1 MKKIAR
7 LRGMQDISPIET
19 NKINFVEN
27 SFNEI
32 SKSFGY
38 QEVRFPIIE
47 STDLFKRSVGD
58 QTDIVNKEMFTFE
71 SKSGKSLTLRP
82 EGTAGCMRMAI
93 EMGLLDAGQ
102 QRLSYKGPMFRY
114 ERPQKGRT
122 RQFQQLSLEAYGFND
137 CAIDLEMLEISNL
150 LFERLSVK
158 KKMTL
163 EINSIGSQNDQQEY
177 SKKLKDYFSKYKKE
191 LDEDSL
197 KRLEKNPLRILDSKN
212 QELENLIKGA
222 PKINQS
228 ISKESQENFTL
239 LKRYLSDLKIEYQE
253 NPRLVRGLDYY
264 NDLVFEWKSN
274 SIGSQD
280 TICGGGRY
288 DKLLSLYGA
297 VTEVPACGFGF
308 GDCVIVELLKD
319 KGLLP
324 NIPKSVEFVV
334 AAFNESMQGKAMK
347 TASLIRAGG
356 AEVDMLLEP
365 KKKVAN
371 TFDYANRVGARY
383 IVFVA
388 PQEWENDMVRIKD
401 LRADYTDKDEEKQID
416 VKISDLGRALEVLRA
431 HEASVGAAN
440 KMGSMTVS

>member
-137 CAIDLEMLEISNL
+137 CAIDIEMLEISNL
-150 LFERLSVK
+150 LFEGLSVK

-177 SKKLKDYFSKYKKE
+177 SKKLKDYFLKYKKE

-212 QELENLIKGA
+212 QKLENLIKGA
-222 PKINQS
+222 PNINQS
-228 ISKESQENFTL
+228 LSKESQENFTL

-253 NPRLVRGLDYY
+253 NSRLVRGLDYY

-274 SIGSQD
+274 LIGSQD

-288 DKLLSLYGA
+288 DSLSRIIGGREANAIGLSIGLERLCLLVEDSKAINTKSLLIVSLEDSFFLDGMKLASSLRENLQNFSIQFSGKEKNLKTILKKANKKNTDFMVIIGRQEIKNNSFTLKKLSM
-297 VTEVPACGFGF
+297 
-308 GDCVIVELLKD
+308 
-319 KGLLP
+319 
-324 NIPKSVEFVV
+324 
-334 AAFNESMQGKAMK
+334 NEEMK
-347 TASLIRAGG
+347 IANFDS
-356 AEVDMLLEP
+356 LLENL
-365 KKKVAN
+365 K
-371 TFDYANRVGARY
+371 
-383 IVFVA
+383 
-388 PQEWENDMVRIKD
+388 
-401 LRADYTDKDEEKQID
+401 
-416 VKISDLGRALEVLRA
+416 
-431 HEASVGAAN
+431 
-440 KMGSMTVS
+440 

>member
-137 CAIDLEMLEISNL
+137 CAIDIEMLEISNL
-150 LFERLSVK
+150 LFEGLSVK

-177 SKKLKDYFSKYKKE
+177 SKKLKDYFLKYKKE

-212 QELENLIKGA
+212 QKLENLIKGA
-222 PKINQS
+222 PNINQS
-228 ISKESQENFTL
+228 LSKESQENFTL

-253 NPRLVRGLDYY
+253 NSRLVRGLDYY

-274 SIGSQD
+274 LIGSQD

-288 DKLLSLYGA
+288 DSLSRIIGGREANAIGLSIGLERLCLLVEDSKAKNTKSLLIVSLEDSFFLDGMKLASSLRENLQNFSIQFSGKEKNLKTILKKANKKNTDFMVIIGRQEIKNNSFTLKKLSM
-297 VTEVPACGFGF
+297 
-308 GDCVIVELLKD
+308 
-319 KGLLP
+319 
-324 NIPKSVEFVV
+324 
-334 AAFNESMQGKAMK
+334 NEEMK
-347 TASLIRAGG
+347 IANFDL
-356 AEVDMLLEP
+356 LLENL
-365 KKKVAN
+365 K
-371 TFDYANRVGARY
+371 
-383 IVFVA
+383 
-388 PQEWENDMVRIKD
+388 
-401 LRADYTDKDEEKQID
+401 
-416 VKISDLGRALEVLRA
+416 
-431 HEASVGAAN
+431 
-440 KMGSMTVS
+440 